1 MPSAATTTES
11 QHTCPEC
18 QGHNM
23 SVFPLVPTR
32 SRPGE
37 DAIVVELREA
47 DSFPLNRAMQCAS
60 PACQHIGAAVDFV
73 SAA

>member
-1 MPSAATTTES
+1 
-11 QHTCPEC
+11 
-18 QGHNM
+18 M

-47 DSFPLNRAMQCAS
+47 DSFPHNSAMQCNN
-60 PACQHIGAAVDFV
+60 PVCLHIGAAVDFV
-73 SAA
+73 NAA